1 MPVKEGIGDSG
12 MVYCTKCGTKNPD
25 DAKICS
31 QCGASL
37 YGVGEGRS
45 ETYEPYRRMERECF
59 GIPRGGT
66 IVLIA
71 IGLIVVLGGII
82 GLLQAAGLLASSVSV
97 WPFVLIIFGLLI
109 VIGALYGM
117 GRRR

>member
-1 MPVKEGIGDSG
+1 

-25 DAKICS
+25 DAKTCS
-31 QCGASL
+31 NCGASL

-71 IGLIVVLGGII
+71 IGAIVVLGGII
-82 GLLQAAGLLASSVSV
+82 GILQQVDPTRFSNINV
-97 WPFVLIIFGLLI
+97 WPFVLIIFGVLI